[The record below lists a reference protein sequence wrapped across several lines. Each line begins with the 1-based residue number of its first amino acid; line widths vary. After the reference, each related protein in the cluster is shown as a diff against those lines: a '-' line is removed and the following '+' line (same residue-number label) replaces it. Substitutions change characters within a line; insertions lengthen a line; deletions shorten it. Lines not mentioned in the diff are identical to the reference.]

1 MSSSTPTPSATATSS
16 AILPP
21 PSTPASSSFP
31 YFTSSSTRSSTAT
44 TQSQLMAN
52 SQHQSSNLSIDI
64 PVATSSVVNK
74 AASRS
79 ASLYQNCLETRAL
92 LRRVPGFEEGPWI
105 TETKNP
111 NSLLDDS
118 PTDPNAPHSKHT
130 SNPLDPVTQTLEIF
144 RLGSPLCY
152 LYNNILNPPLTQPEL
167 DSLPP
172 LPPGKTWSNLK
183 PLKVLWCPREDL
195 KGCQKSAAHFI
206 MALKTELGW
215 GTEIDEIQEN
225 GLMVNMLYD
234 VNTNATVKVISNV
247 LRLLHLLKALG
258 VLLPPS
264 EDELVPQGTNVAMDD
279 RARVVKEILE
289 SERKYVQDL
298 EVLQNYQRALLQ
310 REILPSDQ
318 IRALFINLDSLVD
331 FQRRFLIGVEANAR
345 LPPEEQRFGHLF
357 HSFEDSFSCYEPFC
371 ANFASASQL
380 AQDENAALTKVA
392 DILDPNYELPTF
404 LIKPVQRICKYPL
417 LLQQLVKNTTP
428 GGPYYDELKEG
439 LASITRVTDA
449 VNETTRQ
456 RENELAV
463 NDLKERVEDWKGHD
477 LVTFGAL
484 VLEDTF
490 TVVKNDSERE
500 YHVYLFERIILCC
513 KEVGIKLDK
522 KASKQSMSLKKN
534 SQINNSNANG
544 GKRKNTQQLKGRIFI
559 ANVMSATPR
568 PVPPGSPHQHQN
580 LLQVTW
586 RGDISEE
593 YFSIKCRTE
602 EQLKKWQAAITK
614 AVDDAVERR
623 RRQVHHLSSGSRSKM
638 NSPLSQFPN
647 TPQTEMGQ
655 APNSA
660 SYAHH
665 PIQHPPRI
673 PEHPYAHSGHGNRG
687 GSVSSRTF
695 EDEEDSYQT
704 DGESS
709 ANGRNTPSGS
719 RKTTGHRSMPAER
732 SEASFGPGRA
742 RAQTDDAA
750 SANLAQWRNQMPNS
764 SIPPVPRSGQL
775 TPASSDAYMTNSLR
789 SSTSSKP
796 LRHQPSHE
804 WGGSGTING
813 GPSSSS
819 SGFYRSD
826 DPSRSHLPHSSTSG
840 HPSVLYPNR
849 HPGVDPLLLQ
859 SGHTNPSSHPHPP
872 SQNSS
877 SSTGVPMFRSRS
889 ASSPNI
895 HQLPDFSA
903 HQQWNQTGHHSSNG
917 VPSVPSLPSSSS
929 TTHHPTRAV
938 MSMQT
943 PVHLH
948 HQQHQH
954 HRMGHVKQ
962 KSSDSSATG
971 MTDRSSLD
979 SQRLSTGPNSTTIM
993 GGSRSNTSHSNN
1005 HPPPPPAPQSG
1016 HQRFSSGHVHH
1027 PSGTGSSLLTS
1038 RSSGSLVVVQG
1049 GAGAGNESNASAVR
1063 YPINTDN
1070 GALLPSSSSSVVG
1083 TVANGPT
1090 SIRFKLKAGE
1100 DTYVIVTLSTVTY
1113 QELIAKILKKL
1124 KNCGVASS
1132 KDPAHSIS
1140 SSSGGSA
1147 GYAGKIKIRYED
1159 EEGDLILI
1167 CNDEDVGMAI
1177 DWMKSVGISH
1187 LMLFVD

>member
-1 MSSSTPTPSATATSS
+1 MTTNPPPTPSTSS
-16 AILPP
+16 FNYQNP
-21 PSTPASSSFP
+21 F
-31 YFTSSSTRSSTAT
+31 SSSTRSSTT
-44 TQSQLMAN
+44 TTHTMTTTTTSASSHTSLN
-52 SQHQSSNLSIDI
+52 QHQSANLSIDMPI
-64 PVATSSVVNK
+64 ATSSVVNK
-74 AASRS
+74 TANRS

-92 LRRVPGFEEGPWI
+92 LRRVPGFEAGPWI

-111 NSLLDDS
+111 NSLLSDS
-118 PTDPNAPHSKHT
+118 PTDPNTPHSKHS

-144 RLGSPLCY
+144 RLGSPLCF
-152 LYNNILNPPLTQPEL
+152 LYNAILNPPLSPPEL
-167 DSLPP
+167 ANLPP
-172 LPPGKTWSNLK
+172 LPPGKTWQNLK

-264 EDELVPQGTNVAMDD
+264 EDELVPHSNELNVAMDD

-345 LPPEEQRFGHLF
+345 LPPDEQRFGHLF

-380 AQDENAALTKVA
+380 AQDENAALTKLA

-417 LLQQLVKNTTP
+417 LLQQLVKHTSPN
-428 GGPYYDELKEG
+428 GAYYDELKEG

-463 NDLKERVEDWKGHD
+463 NDLKERVEDWKGHE
-477 LVTFGAL
+477 LVTFGQL

-490 TVVKNDSERE
+490 TVVKNESERE

-513 KEVGIKLDK
+513 KEVGVKLDK

-534 SQINNSNANG
+534 SQINNSNVNG

-568 PVPPGSPHQHQN
+568 PVPPGSPHHHQY

-647 TPQTEMGQ
+647 TPQSEMGQ
-655 APNSA
+655 PPNSA
-660 SYAHH
+660 SYQHH
-665 PIQHPPRI
+665 PVSHPPRI
-673 PEHPYAHSGHGNRG
+673 PEHPYAHSGHGNGG
-687 GSVSSRTF
+687 GSISSRTF
-695 EDEEDSYQT
+695 EDEEESYQT
-704 DGESS
+704 DAESS
-709 ANGRNTPSGS
+709 VNGRNTPSGS
-719 RKTTGHRSMPAER
+719 RRTTGHRSMPAER

-764 SIPPVPRSGQL
+764 AIPPVPRSGQL
-775 TPASSDAYMTNSLR
+775 TPASSDAYLPNSLR

-804 WGGSGTING
+804 WGAGTING
-813 GPSSSS
+813 SN
-819 SGFYRSD
+819 FYRVD
-826 DPSRSHLPHSSTSG
+826 DRAHLPTSGPSG
-840 HPSVLYPNR
+840 HPLHAR
-849 HPGVDPLLLQ
+849 HNEPQLL
-859 SGHTNPSSHPHPP
+859 PS
-872 SQNSS
+872 N
-877 SSTGVPMFRSRS
+877 STGVPMFRSRS

-895 HQLPDFSA
+895 HQSPDFS
-903 HQQWNQTGHHSSNG
+903 QQWNSGLLNP
-917 VPSVPSLPSSSS
+917 VPSVPSLPSGSHSSSS
-929 TTHHPTRAV
+929 TSRPAL
-938 MSMQT
+938 
-943 PVHLH
+943 PLH
-948 HQQHQH
+948 NQVQIG
-954 HRMGHVKQ
+954 GHIKQ
-962 KSSDSSATG
+962 RSSDSSAAAL
-971 MTDRSSLD
+971 TDRSSTE
-979 SQRLSTGPNSTTIM
+979 SQRLS
-993 GGSRSNTSHSNN
+993 GGVGVGNGVGGRSNLPLSNPMAQTA
-1005 HPPPPPAPQSG
+1005 HGGPPAGGGGLNP
-1016 HQRFSSGHVHH
+1016 RYSSGQA
-1027 PSGTGSSLLTS
+1027 GLTGHSAASSLITS

-1049 GAGAGNESNASAVR
+1049 GSEGVGGSRYGAADQLVGGSHPSK
-1063 YPINTDN
+1063 PL
-1070 GALLPSSSSSVVG
+1070 GGGGGGSSSTSS
-1083 TVANGPT
+1083 TMKSSLTATHNPNNNNNNNGPT
-1090 SIRFKLKAGE
+1090 SIRFKLRAGE
-1100 DTYVIVTLSTVTY
+1100 DTYVIVTLSTITY
-1113 QELIAKILKKL
+1113 HELIEKIYKKL
-1124 KNCGVASS
+1124 RNCGVYKDSS
-1132 KDPAHSIS
+1132 ARL
-1140 SSSGGSA
+1140 
-1147 GYAGKIKIRYED
+1147 KIRYED

-1167 CNDEDVGMAI
+1167 CNDEDVSMAI
-1177 DWMKSVGISH
+1177 EWMRSVGISH
-1187 LMLFVD
+1187 LLLFVD

>member
-1 MSSSTPTPSATATSS
+1 MNPQGPPQAPPTPQASLFSASIRSSATTMAT
-16 AILPP
+16 
-21 PSTPASSSFP
+21 T
-31 YFTSSSTRSSTAT
+31 TSSSAHSSFA
-44 TQSQLMAN
+44 
-52 SQHQSSNLSIDI
+52 HHPPSNLSIDMPI
-64 PVATSSVVNK
+64 ATSSVVNK
-74 AASRS
+74 TASRS

-92 LRRVPGFEEGPWI
+92 LRRVPGFEQGPWI
-105 TETKNP
+105 TETRNP

-118 PTDPNAPHSKHT
+118 PTDPNTPHSKHS

-144 RLGSPLCY
+144 RLGSPLCF
-152 LYNNILNPPLTQPEL
+152 LYNAILNPPLTPPDL
-167 DSLPP
+167 PNLPP
-172 LPPGKTWSNLK
+172 LPLGKTWKNLK
-183 PLKVLWCPREDL
+183 PLKVLWCVRDDL

-264 EDELVPQGTNVAMDD
+264 EDELVPHSNELNVAMDD

-345 LPPEEQRFGHLF
+345 LPPDEQRFGHLF

-417 LLQQLVKNTTP
+417 LLQQLVKHTSPN
-428 GGPYYDELKEG
+428 GAYWDELKEG

-463 NDLKERVEDWKGHD
+463 NDLKERVEDWKGHE
-477 LVTFGAL
+477 LITFGQL

-490 TVVKNDSERE
+490 TVVKNESERE

-513 KEVGIKLDK
+513 KEVGVKLDK

-534 SQINNSNANG
+534 SQINNSNTHG

-568 PVPPGSPHQHQN
+568 PVPPGSPHHHQY

-647 TPQTEMGQ
+647 TPQSEIGQ
-655 APNSA
+655 PPNSA
-660 SYAHH
+660 SYQHH
-665 PIQHPPRI
+665 PVSHPPRI
-673 PEHPYAHSGHGNRG
+673 PEHPYAHSGHGNGG
-687 GSVSSRTF
+687 GSINSRTF
-695 EDEEDSYQT
+695 EDEEESYQT
-704 DGESS
+704 DAESS
-709 ANGRNTPSGS
+709 VNGRNTPSGS
-719 RKTTGHRSMPAER
+719 RRTTGHRSMPAER

-775 TPASSDAYMTNSLR
+775 TPASSDAYLPNSLR

-804 WGGSGTING
+804 WGAGTING
-813 GPSSSS
+813 SNN
-819 SGFYRSD
+819 FYRSD
-826 DPSRSHLPHSSTSG
+826 DRNHPPSSGPSG
-840 HPSVLYPNR
+840 HPPLHGR
-849 HPGVDPLLLQ
+849 HNNEPQLV
-859 SGHTNPSSHPHPP
+859 PS
-872 SQNSS
+872 NSS
-877 SSTGVPMFRSRS
+877 GVPMFRSRS

-895 HQLPDFSA
+895 HQSPDFN
-903 HQQWNQTGHHSSNG
+903 QQWNAGLLNA
-917 VPSVPSLPSSSS
+917 VPSVPSIPSGSIAGSSRTALP
-929 TTHHPTRAV
+929 
-938 MSMQT
+938 
-943 PVHLH
+943 LH
-948 HQQHQH
+948 NQAH
-954 HRMGHVKQ
+954 MGHIKQ
-962 KSSDSSATG
+962 RSSDSSAAA
-971 MTDRSSLD
+971 MTDRSSTE
-979 SQRLSTGPNSTTIM
+979 SQRLSGGGNSTAM
-993 GGSRSNTSHSNN
+993 GNRGHIPMAQSVHGGPGVTGLSSRYSSGQAGLTSHSAAN
-1005 HPPPPPAPQSG
+1005 
-1016 HQRFSSGHVHH
+1016 
-1027 PSGTGSSLLTS
+1027 SLITS

-1049 GAGAGNESNASAVR
+1049 GPEGVLR
-1063 YPINTDN
+1063 
-1070 GALLPSSSSSVVG
+1070 
-1083 TVANGPT
+1083 
-1090 SIRFKLKAGE
+1090 AGE

-1113 QELIAKILKKL
+1113 HELIEKIYKKL
-1124 KNCGVASS
+1124 RNCGVAKDSS
-1132 KDPAHSIS
+1132 TR
-1140 SSSGGSA
+1140 
-1147 GYAGKIKIRYED
+1147 IKIRYED

-1167 CNDEDVGMAI
+1167 CNDEDVSMAI
-1177 DWMKSVGISH
+1177 EWMRSVEFGIGTPGQKP
-1187 LMLFVD
+1187 

>member
-1 MSSSTPTPSATATSS
+1 MP
-16 AILPP
+16 I
-21 PSTPASSSFP
+21 
-31 YFTSSSTRSSTAT
+31 
-44 TQSQLMAN
+44 
-52 SQHQSSNLSIDI
+52 
-64 PVATSSVVNK
+64 ATSSVVNK
-74 AASRS
+74 AANRS

-92 LRRVPGFEEGPWI
+92 LRRVPGFVDGPWI

-118 PTDPNAPHSKHT
+118 PAEPHTPHSKHS

-144 RLGSPLCY
+144 RLGSPLCF
-152 LYNNILNPPLTQPEL
+152 LYNAILNPPLSEPHTAA
-167 DSLPP
+167 LPP
-172 LPPGKTWSNLK
+172 LPPGKTWKNLK
-183 PLKVLWCPREDL
+183 PLNIVWCAREDI

-206 MALKTELGW
+206 MALKSELGW

-264 EDELVPQGTNVAMDD
+264 EDELVTASHELNVAMDD

-345 LPPEEQRFGHLF
+345 LPPDEQRFGHLF
-357 HSFEDSFSCYEPFC
+357 SSFEDSFSCYEPFC

-380 AQDENAALTKVA
+380 AQDENIALTKVA

-417 LLQQLVKNTTP
+417 LLQQLVKHTSPT
-428 GGPYYDELKEG
+428 GPYYDELKEG

-477 LVTFGAL
+477 LVTFGQL

-513 KEVGIKLDK
+513 KEVGVKLDK

-534 SQINNSNANG
+534 SQINNSNVTG

-568 PVPPGSPHQHQN
+568 PVPPGSPHHHPY

-586 RGDISEE
+586 RGDVSEE

-647 TPQTEMGQ
+647 TPQSEMGQ
-655 APNSA
+655 PPNSA
-660 SYAHH
+660 GYPHH
-665 PIQHPPRI
+665 PLSHPPRI
-673 PEHPYAHSGHGNRG
+673 PEHPYAHSGHGNGG
-687 GSVSSRTF
+687 GSMSSRTF
-695 EDEEDSYQT
+695 EDEDESYQT
-704 DGESS
+704 DAESS
-709 ANGRNTPSGS
+709 VNGRNTPSGT
-719 RKTTGHRSMPAER
+719 RRTTGHRSMPAER
-732 SEASFGPGRA
+732 SENSFGPGRA

-750 SANLAQWRNQMPNS
+750 SVNLAQWRSQMPNS

-775 TPASSDAYMTNSLR
+775 TPASSDAYMTSSLR

-796 LRHQPSHE
+796 LRRQPSHE
-804 WGGSGTING
+804 WGATNG
-813 GPSSSS
+813 GPSN
-819 SGFYRSD
+819 FYRPE
-826 DPSRSHLPHSSTSG
+826 DPSRPQLPSLGGTSG
-840 HPSVLYPNR
+840 HPFLNR
-849 HPGVDPLLLQ
+849 HLEQPQQLH
-859 SGHTNPSSHPHPP
+859 SGSTSSG
-872 SQNSS
+872 
-877 SSTGVPMFRSRS
+877 TTPMFRSRS
-889 ASSPNI
+889 ASSPHI
-895 HQLPDFSA
+895 HQSPDFA
-903 HQQWNQTGHHSSNG
+903 QQWHPSYVNG
-917 VPSVPSLPSSSS
+917 VPSVPSLPASN
-929 TTHHPTRAV
+929 HPSLRA
-938 MSMQT
+938 MPLQNAI
-943 PVHLH
+943 H
-948 HQQHQH
+948 
-954 HRMGHVKQ
+954 MGHMKQ
-962 KSSDSSATG
+962 RSSDSSAAA
-971 MTDRSSLD
+971 MTDRSSTD
-979 SQRLSTGPNSTTIM
+979 SQRLSGGAHSSAMGGKNNIAQPSNNPMGQSTLVGPN
-993 GGSRSNTSHSNN
+993 GGS
-1005 HPPPPPAPQSG
+1005 AG
-1016 HQRFSSGHVHH
+1016 HNPRFSSGQTAVLTIQ
-1027 PSGTGSSLLTS
+1027 SGGSSLITS

-1049 GAGAGNESNASAVR
+1049 NTEVGVR
-1063 YPINTDN
+1063 HGEGVVPGVGMGTTM
-1070 GALLPSSSSSVVG
+1070 GTVGSSSNSGGAVG
-1083 TVANGPT
+1083 GPT
-1090 SIRFKLKAGE
+1090 SIRFKLRAGE

-1113 QELIAKILKKL
+1113 QELIEKIYKKL
-1124 KNCGVASS
+1124 RNCGVA
-1132 KDPAHSIS
+1132 KS
-1140 SSSGGSA
+1140 SSA
-1147 GYAGKIKIRYED
+1147 KLKIRYED

-1167 CNDEDVGMAI
+1167 CNDEDVAMAI
-1177 DWMKSVGISH
+1177 EWMRSVGISH
-1187 LMLFVD
+1187 LLLFID